1 LGRQATAALEATND
15 LRGTVYISLANNPMP
30 KGAAVKPAE
39 RAIREFAGLLQAHQT
54 DSFRCTMQY
63 FEDEDHGSVPLP
75 SLYYGLRFIFDGYKT
90 PVVTR
95 ESAAGMR
102 EHFEKVSARL
112 GFTVLPP
119 ETSPNGLGW
128 YYLTDERQTN
138 TALEFFSL
146 NLTNYPGSPNARES
160 LAEAYDF
167 IGNKALA
174 AENFRLAL
182 KANPE
187 NHNAAERLRRLTPR
201 SEKAYGPVSDGVYR
215 LINKA
220 NDRSLEA
227 VTNSPPG
234 PSLRLAKHTPEPCQE
249 WRFDGQGDGYYQIT
263 TLPDGKA
270 IDVSELS
277 LLNGASVILW
287 NTNGGPNQSWQL
299 VPNQDGTHRLLN
311 EHSGLALQFA
321 KPTETNSSTLQQ
333 GEWRGLNNQKW
344 QLKPIPVSGK

>member
-1 LGRQATAALEATND
+1 VLEGTND
-15 LRGTVYISLANNPMP
+15 LRGTVYMSLADHPLP
-30 KGAAVKPAE
+30 KDTSVKVFDQAV
-39 RAIREFAGLLQAHQT
+39 REFAGLLQAHQT
-54 DSFRCTMQY
+54 ELFRGTMQY
-63 FEDEDHGSVPLP
+63 FETEDHGSVPLP
-75 SLYYGLRFIFDGYKT
+75 SLYYGLRYIFEGFKPNST
-90 PVVTR
+90 ER
-95 ESAAGMR
+95 ETAAGMR
-102 EHFEKVSARL
+102 DHYAKVSTRL
-112 GFTVLPP
+112 GFTILPP
-119 ETSPNGLGW
+119 EQWVNSWGW
-128 YYLTDERQTN
+128 YYLRDQRQTN
-138 TALEFFSL
+138 TALEFFKL
-146 NLTNYPGSPNARES
+146 NVAGYPSSPHVHES
-160 LAEAYDF
+160 LAEVYEF

-182 KANPE
+182 KSDPE

-201 SEKAYGPVSDGVYR
+201 SEKAYGPLSDGVYR
-215 LINKA
+215 IINKA

-234 PSLRLAKHTPEPCQE
+234 PPLRLAKHTPERCQE
-249 WRFDGQGDGYYQIT
+249 WRFEGQGDGYYQIT